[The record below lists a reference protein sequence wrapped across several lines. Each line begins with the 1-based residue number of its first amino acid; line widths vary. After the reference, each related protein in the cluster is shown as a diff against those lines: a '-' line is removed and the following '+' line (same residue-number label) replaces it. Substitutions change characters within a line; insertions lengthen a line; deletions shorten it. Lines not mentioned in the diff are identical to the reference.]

1 MLRRGLGPAG
11 LVAAVVVVT
20 WLVSGVALDEII
32 RFLGYEV
39 AFVALPGI
47 AVLWAVRGRR
57 PGFLAMVAI
66 GWPIGQTLEI
76 LAFIATAAAGVRG
89 LFLIYPVVVLAGS
102 ALPIWRRRDDVAAET
117 DSGGLTTGLMWT
129 AAGAI
134 SLGIA
139 YLALMFLP
147 QVPLPSA
154 TSAVGYSADFPYFIG
169 LIGQVVHHWPPTSPG
184 LSGVPLHYE
193 WFVFYH
199 MAAANQVTQVP
210 IATIAL
216 RLDYVPTIVVIACQL
231 LAVGRLLARSAW
243 TGVIAIAL
251 VFLLGPLDFTTDT
264 GGSSPFFDL
273 FSAHLL
279 ASWTFPFGLMFFL
292 ALLYLI
298 GERLRAQPPQAGG
311 ALPAY
316 ALIVLLMVGASGA
329 KATVLP
335 VIIAGTGLYAVVT
348 FVARRRIPVAAVV
361 TVVIGIVVFAGTYLA
376 VYGGGA
382 PGTAIQPLAALAR
395 TAPVIFAHT
404 IRSHSLRLVAVPIAY
419 AAGLAGMLL
428 PLAGMLYLL
437 RRRHWQQIA
446 LLGLCICTFAAGL
459 LVTNVV
465 YQLGYSELYFQDTGY
480 VAGCV
485 AAAAGLRL
493 MWVDAGNALC
503 VSRRALVVTMA
514 ASLVLLI
521 LLIIATS
528 RALTHPHALVVRY
541 VGLAVGCVI
550 LVSVWSLVLR
560 ASHRPAPGILAV
572 GLVPLVAAAALASP
586 IEVSP
591 TIRAVLTRSPVT
603 TAAPDP
609 QVVWGM
615 TPGLFSALTWL
626 RQHSPVDVVLAV
638 SNHWITPLKTDGRY
652 YYYSAFS
659 ERQVFVEAYD
669 PIRYGITTHTSAAF
683 RNFAMRRQLNDQVFN
698 DADVNALRMLTQ
710 QYAVRFLL
718 IDRIHGSVDPNV
730 LQLGRVVFSNRDAT
744 IVAVG

>member
-11 LVAAVVVVT
+11 LVAAVVVAT
-20 WLVSGVALDEII
+20 WLISGVAPDEII

-39 AFVALPGI
+39 GFVALPGI
-47 AVLWAVRGRR
+47 VALWAIRGRR
-57 PGFLAMVAI
+57 PGFIAMVAL
-66 GWPIGQTLEI
+66 GWPVGQTLEI
-76 LAFIATAAAGVRG
+76 LAFSASAAAGLRG
-89 LFLIYPVVVLAGS
+89 FFLLYPLIVLAACG
-102 ALPIWRRRDDVAAET
+102 LPIWRRRRVAE
-117 DSGGLTTGLMWT
+117 DPDGGRLTPGLMWA

-134 SLGIA
+134 SLGTV

-154 TSAVGYSADFPYFIG
+154 TSSVAYSADFPYFIG
-169 LIGQVVHHWPPTSPG
+169 LIAQVVHHWPPTSPG

-193 WFVFYH
+193 WFVFFH

-210 IATIAL
+210 IPVLAL
-216 RLDYVPTIVVIACQL
+216 RLDYVPTVVVIACQL
-231 LAVGRLLARSAW
+231 LAVGRLLGRSAW

-251 VFLLGPLDFTTDT
+251 VFLLGPLDFTTDA

-273 FSAHLL
+273 FSAHIL

-298 GERLRAQPPQAGG
+298 GERLRAAAARAPS

-316 ALIVLLMVGASGA
+316 ALIALVMVGASGA

-335 VIIAGTGLYAVVT
+335 VIIAGTGLYAVVALI
-348 FVARRRIPVAAVV
+348 ARRTIPVAAAV
-361 TVVIGIVVFAGTYLA
+361 TVAVGIVVFAGTYLV
-376 VYGGGA
+376 VYGGSA
-382 PGTAIQPLAALAR
+382 PGTAIEPFAALAR
-395 TAPVIFAHT
+395 TAPVIFAHSL
-404 IRSHSLRLVAVPIAY
+404 RSHALRLIAVPVAY

-446 LLGLCICTFAAGL
+446 PLGLCICTFAAGL
-459 LVTNVV
+459 LVTNLV
-465 YQLGYSELYFQDTGY
+465 YELGYSELYFQDTGY

-493 MWVDAGNALC
+493 MWLDAGGALC

-514 ASLVLLI
+514 AALSLLI

-541 VGLAVGCVI
+541 ISLAAGCVI
-550 LVSVWSLVLR
+550 LVIVWSLVLR
-560 ASHRPAPGILAV
+560 ARHRPASGILAI

-591 TIRAVLTRSPVT
+591 TVRDLVTRSPVT
-603 TAAPDP
+603 ASQPDP

-615 TPGLFSALTWL
+615 TPGIYSALTWL
-626 RQHSPVDVVLAV
+626 RDHSPVDAVLAV
-638 SNHWITPLKTDGRY
+638 SNHWINPLKTDGRY
-652 YYYSAFS
+652 YYYSGFS
-659 ERQVFVEAYD
+659 EREVFIEAYD
-669 PIRYGITTHTSAAF
+669 PVRYGITTHTSAAF
-683 RNFAMRRQLNDQVFN
+683 RNFAMRQRLNDEVFTG
-698 DADVNALRMLTQ
+698 ADVNALRVLTQ
-710 QYAVRFLL
+710 QYAVGFLF
-718 IDRIHGSVDPNV
+718 IDRIHGTVDPNV
-730 LQLGRVVFSNRDAT
+730 VRLGRIVFSDRDA
-744 IVAVG
+744 IVVAVG

>member
-1 MLRRGLGPAG
+1 MLRRGLGPAA
-11 LVAAVVVVT
+11 LVAAVVVAT
-20 WLVSGVALDEII
+20 WLVSGVTPDELI

-39 AFVALPGI
+39 GFVALPGI
-47 AVLWAVRGRR
+47 AALWAIRGRR
-57 PGFLAMVAI
+57 PGFLSMVAL

-76 LAFIATAAAGVRG
+76 LAFSASAATGLRG
-89 LFLIYPVVVLAGS
+89 LFLLYPLVVLAGC
-102 ALPIWRRRDDVAAET
+102 ALPIWRRRHVEEVPE
-117 DSGGLTTGLMWT
+117 GGALTSVLMWS
-129 AAGAI
+129 AAAAI
-134 SLGIA
+134 SLGTV

-154 TSAVGYSADFPYFIG
+154 TSSVAYSADFPYFIG
-169 LIGQVVHHWPPTSPG
+169 LIAQVVHHWPTTSPG

-193 WFVFYH
+193 WFVFFH

-210 IATIAL
+210 IAVIAL
-216 RLDYVPTIVVIACQL
+216 RLDYVPTVVVIACQL
-231 LAVGRLLARSAW
+231 LAVGRLLGRSAW
-243 TGVIAIAL
+243 TGVVAIAL
-251 VFLLGPLDFTTDT
+251 VFLLGPLDFTTDA

-273 FSAHLL
+273 FSAHIL

-298 GERLRAQPPQAGG
+298 GERLRVEPAWSRG
-311 ALPAY
+311 ALPSY
-316 ALIVLLMVGASGA
+316 ALIALLMVGASGA

-335 VIIAGTGLYAVVT
+335 VMIAGTGFYAVVA
-348 FVARRRIPVAAVV
+348 FIARRRIPVAAVV
-361 TVVIGIVVFAGTYLA
+361 TVGVGIVVFAGTYLA

-382 PGTAIQPLAALAR
+382 PGTAIEPLAALAR

-446 LLGLCICTFAAGL
+446 PLGLCICTFAAGL

-465 YQLGYSELYFQDTGY
+465 YELGYSELYFQDTGY

-493 MWVDAGNALC
+493 LWVDAGSALC
-503 VSRRALVVTMA
+503 ASRRALVVTMA
-514 ASLVLLI
+514 ASLAVLI
-521 LLIIATS
+521 LLIVATS

-541 VGLAVGCVI
+541 VGLAAGCVI
-550 LVSVWSLVLR
+550 VVIVWWLVLR
-560 ASHRPAPGILAV
+560 ARHRPAPGILAV

-591 TIRAVLTRSPVT
+591 TVRDILTRSPVT
-603 TAAPDP
+603 ISQADP

-615 TPGLFSALTWL
+615 TPGIFSALTWL
-626 RQHSPVDVVLAV
+626 REHSPVDAVLAV
-638 SNHWITPLKTDGRY
+638 SNHWINPLKTDGRY

-659 ERQVFVEAYD
+659 ERQVFIEAYD
-669 PIRYGITTHTSAAF
+669 PVRYGITTHTSAAF
-683 RNFAMRRQLNDQVFN
+683 RNFAMRQRLNDEVFSG
-698 DADVNALRMLTQ
+698 ADVNALRVLTQ
-710 QYAVRFLL
+710 QYAVRFLF
-718 IDRIHGSVDPNV
+718 IDRIHGSVDPSV
-730 LQLGRVVFSNRDAT
+730 VQLGRIVFTNRDAT